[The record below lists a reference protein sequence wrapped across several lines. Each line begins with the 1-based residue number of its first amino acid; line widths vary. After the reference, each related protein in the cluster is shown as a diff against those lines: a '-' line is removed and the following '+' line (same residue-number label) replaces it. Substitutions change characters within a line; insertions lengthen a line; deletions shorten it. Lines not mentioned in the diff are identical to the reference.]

1 MKPNPGTKPLSI
13 ALLFIMLSFS
23 IAAQDHDHDQDA
35 DLHHAHHAWE
45 IGGAV
50 GAVYNIQ
57 EKHTSPGIHAHML
70 KNFGEENQFGMGL
83 GFETF
88 LDEHQHLNL
97 GIPLN
102 YNTLKRFVFTVTP
115 GVLLKNEATWKASP
129 SIHFETLYEFEFEH
143 FHMGPMLE
151 LAFAPGDF
159 HIMLGLHVGLGWK

>member
-1 MKPNPGTKPLSI
+1 MKLRPGTGLLI
-13 ALLFIMLSFS
+13 FALPFITLSFPVT
-23 IAAQDHDHDQDA
+23 AQDHDHEDDA
-35 DLHHAHHAWE
+35 DHHVHHTWE

-57 EKHTSPGIHAHML
+57 EKHTAPGIHAHIL
-70 KNFGEENQFGMGL
+70 KNFGEENQFGVGL

-88 LDEHQHLNL
+88 LDEHQHLNF

-102 YNTLKRFVFTVTP
+102 YNTLKKFVFTVTP
-115 GVLLKNEATWKASP
+115 GVLLKNETTWESNP

>member
-1 MKPNPGTKPLSI
+1 MKTSPRTR
-13 ALLFIMLSFS
+13 LLFSALFFATLCPAISS
-23 IAAQDHDHDQDA
+23 QDHDHEHDTD
-35 DLHHAHHAWE
+35 HHAHHVWE

-50 GAVYNIQ
+50 GAVYNLQ
-57 EKHTSPGIHAHML
+57 EKHTAPGIHAHIL

-88 LDEHQHLNL
+88 LDEHKHLNF

-115 GVLLKNEATWKASP
+115 GVLLKHETTWDASP
-129 SIHFETLYEFEFEH
+129 SIHFESLYEFEFEH

-151 LAFAPGDF
+151 FAFAPADF
-159 HIMLGLHVGLGWK
+159 HIMLGLHIGLGWK